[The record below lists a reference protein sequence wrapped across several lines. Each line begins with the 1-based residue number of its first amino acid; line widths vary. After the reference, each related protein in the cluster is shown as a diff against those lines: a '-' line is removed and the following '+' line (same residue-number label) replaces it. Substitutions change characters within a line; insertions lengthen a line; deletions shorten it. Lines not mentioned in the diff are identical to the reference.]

1 VNGEIPPVRTLFI
14 EDSPSSPRSAAG
26 MLGSVSGIEALSTP
40 ADPFAA
46 RQAIISKSPDV
57 VVLDLEMER
66 MDAMLFLRILM
77 EQSPMPVVALSSL
90 TPQGSKLA
98 LDALELGAV
107 DVFVRPPT
115 GGIAEEQAAGFTEKL
130 KAAARAKF
138 RPPCPRPAARPE
150 TPHETG
156 KSLILLGAST
166 GGTEALREILMRLP
180 AGLPPICI
188 VQHIPQNFSH
198 AFAERL
204 NSVSAIHVKEAQDGD
219 ALEPGAA
226 FVAPGDRHMLLA
238 RKSSGRL
245 FLQVRDGQKIMHHRP
260 SIDLMF
266 ESAAAVAGPGAVAGL
281 LTGMGRDGASGLLKL
296 RQSGAKTFA
305 QDEKTSVVY
314 GMPRAAADIGAA
326 EKILPLCDMAA
337 HIVRACGGG
346 PGQAA
351 KAPNGAPI

>member
-1 VNGEIPPVRTLFI
+1 MNGDAQTVRALFI
-14 EDSPSSPRSAAG
+14 EDFPALPNSASG
-26 MLGSVSGIEALSTP
+26 MLGSASGIEALSTP

-46 RQAIISKSPDV
+46 RQVINGERPHV

-77 EQSPMPVVALSSL
+77 EQAPMPVLALSSL

-107 DVFVRPPT
+107 DVFVRPSS
-115 GGIAEEQAAGFTEKL
+115 GGIADGQAAGFTEKL

-138 RPPCPRPAARPE
+138 RTPCPKIPARPE
-150 TPHETG
+150 SPQETG
-156 KSLILLGAST
+156 RSLILLGAST
-166 GGTEALREILMRLP
+166 GGTEALREILTRLP

-204 NSVSAIHVKEAQDGD
+204 NSISAVRVKEAQDGD

-226 FVAPGDRHMLLA
+226 FVAPGDKHMVLA

-245 FLQVRDGQKIMHHRP
+245 ILQVRDGQKIMHHRP

-266 ESAAAVAGPGAVAGL
+266 ESAAAVAGPGALAGL

-337 HIVRACGGG
+337 HIVRACGSGQ
-346 PGQAA
+346 GQAA
-351 KAPNGAPI
+351 KAPTGAPA